1 MMGFFFMAYL
11 YSPIFDRVV
20 ESIEYPINYRKS
32 PGFWLVTA
40 QGCKQNA
47 DTWVTDWVTVAIAI
61 T

>member
-1 MMGFFFMAYL
+1 MAYL